1 MKKKNQRSR
10 SNKYWVVGLSLCCIL
25 LMIFSVFAEK
35 IEGPFRGVAD
45 ITVIPMQKGIN
56 QIGIWIRD
64 ISENFDTLQ
73 EVKAENKKLKEQV
86 EQLTYEIA
94 RLGNLSMEDT
104 EEILEEFYQLCM
116 TRKAITVGGMEYA
129 RTVLEKAFGD
139 QTAHQLLEKIT
150 RSLKNQA
157 FSFLRKTEAKDI
169 FSVLQYERPQTIAIV
184 LSYIDPDKAADVIVQ
199 LPEEVQIAVVQSIAE
214 MDSVSSS
221 AIKILEEEL
230 QKKFTSVFSND
241 NAKVGGID
249 YVASVMNNVDRS
261 SEKSIFEGLEVENGE
276 LAQEIRKRMF
286 VFEDIITMDDRSVQ
300 RFLRDCESTDL
311 VLALKTAGEEV
322 AQKLFNNMSSRM
334 AESIRDD
341 LEVITNVRIRDVEE
355 AQQRIVDVIRA
366 LEAQG
371 QIIIVKGGK
380 DDIIA

>member
-1 MKKKNQRSR
+1 MHAR
-10 SNKYWVVGLSLCCIL
+10 YWKRRL
-25 LMIFSVFAEK
+25 
-35 IEGPFRGVAD
+35 
-45 ITVIPMQKGIN
+45 
-56 QIGIWIRD
+56 
-64 ISENFDTLQ
+64 
-73 EVKAENKKLKEQV
+73 
-86 EQLTYEIA
+86 EI
-94 RLGNLSMEDT
+94 
-104 EEILEEFYQLCM
+104 
-116 TRKAITVGGMEYA
+116 
-129 RTVLEKAFGD
+129 

-334 AESIRDD
+334 AESIRDNI
-341 LEVITNVRIRDVEE
+341 EVITNVRIRDVEE
-355 AQQRIVDVIRA
+355 AQQRIVDVICVHSRHRGR
-366 LEAQG
+366 LSL
-371 QIIIVKGGK
+371 
-380 DDIIA
+380 

>member
-1 MKKKNQRSR
+1 MSEVTKKMPLEQKAAAVVVALGVDKASR
-10 SNKYWVVGLSLCCIL
+10 IYQNMPS
-25 LMIFSVFAEK
+25 
-35 IEGPFRGVAD
+35 
-45 ITVIPMQKGIN
+45 
-56 QIGIWIRD
+56 
-64 ISENFDTLQ
+64 
-73 EVKAENKKLKEQV
+73 EQV

-366 LEAQG
+366 LEG
-371 QIIIVKGGK
+371 RGRLSL
-380 DDIIA
+380 